1 MLYEIKEIPFLLFPR
16 NFLNYE
22 ITFVC
27 HFPALIEMTSLF
39 YSVNVVCYT

>member
-1 MLYEIKEIPFLLFPR
+1 MLHEILFLLFPG

-27 HFPALIEMTSLF
+27 QFSALIEMTSFF
-39 YSVNVVCYT
+39 YSVNVICYT